1 MLSTPMAYVYCTHPH
16 QGDHSMK
23 CVENN
28 CWEMH
33 APESTTEWGV
43 SRGAAENNSAC
54 WLHTAL
60 GQGV

>member
-1 MLSTPMAYVYCTHPH
+1 
-16 QGDHSMK
+16 MK
-23 CVENN
+23 CIENN
-28 CWEMH
+28 RWEMH